1 LQQVKKFS
9 FPILCFIGL
18 TPLPELRFARPHSNL
33 SFRLLIS
40 DANRRAI
47 ACAEAIRSVTHL
59 VLAPGKQSSFSGLV
73 LLFLHIK
80 SFFVFSFSLSF
91 LPAPIPSLRD
101 QKTFSAVPCS
111 FIWKELWFPEAF

>member
-1 LQQVKKFS
+1 
-9 FPILCFIGL
+9 L
-18 TPLPELRFARPHSNL
+18 TLLPQICPAVCGSSL

-40 DANRRAI
+40 DADRRAI
-47 ACAEAIRSVTHL
+47 AYAEAIRSVTHL